1 MLFRSVAFNDQLLD
15 QKENNFL
22 AGLAFDKDQCG
33 AAFLDVSTGSFQ
45 VAQGSLDYIGTLIA
59 SLNPKEIVVQRGYE
73 KGVKEKYGDNLYIS
87 TVEEWAFVYD
97 AAVERL
103 KKQFNVESLKGF
115 AVDSFPL
122 GICSAGALM
131 VYLEQTQHTGLK
143 NIWANSTISAVWRSK
158 ADLPAMFG
166 PVRMMICCFLLSRN
180 MSLGTYSSPAGINVS
195 MTGWRPALMSR
206 VRSLVI
212 SGRL

>member
-1 MLFRSVAFNDQLLD
+1 MLSVAP
-15 QKENNFL
+15 
-22 AGLAFDKDQCG
+22 
-33 AAFLDVSTGSFQ
+33 
-45 VAQGSLDYIGTLIA
+45 TL
-59 SLNPKEIVVQRGYE
+59 
-73 KGVKEKYGDNLYIS
+73 VKILSKYPIRAL
-87 TVEEWAFVYD
+87 
-97 AAVERL
+97 
-103 KKQFNVESLKGF
+103 
-115 AVDSFPL
+115 
-122 GICSAGALM
+122 SAG
-131 VYLEQTQHTGLK
+131 T
-143 NIWANSTISAVWRSK
+143 NDPIWASSTMRAVWRSK